1 MQQVN
6 YGLWC
11 KDFED
16 LWSSQ
21 SLFVT
26 SPAKPH
32 FCWATT
38 HSYQDDLMNIL
49 FQKTNVILIKM
60 RWQCSALCRHTACL
74 QLCKSQSG
82 LLNPVP
88 SRWHQAGLIQS
99 SAGKKSFLDKGEKIL
114 PLFVDLKQITQ
125 LTGKKNHSRS
135 QGLQNQNGLKDISSF
150 DLINSSRQNYDI
162 YSLHSMVSDSHTHT
176 PHKNH

>member
-1 MQQVN
+1 MVCGVRTLKICRVPN
-6 YGLWC
+6 HSLW
-11 KDFED
+11 
-16 LWSSQ
+16 LLRQ
-21 SLFVT
+21 S
-26 SPAKPH
+26 H

-125 LTGKKNHSRS
+125 LTGKKKTLKVPRS
-135 QGLQNQNGLKDISSF
+135 PKPEWLEGYLQLWLNKLKQTELWHLFIAQHGKWF
-150 DLINSSRQNYDI
+150 T
-162 YSLHSMVSDSHTHT
+162 HTHT